1 MFEIE
6 KRSLFTSK
14 KEFENFEKLIID
26 QAKFI
31 AKYVYKSFL
40 FNDPEYIRIRIV
52 LGKDKIEITKKEG
65 DYDTPTRKETNEY
78 IDLERLPEFIKK
90 IELQGFKKCICVETE
105 SHTYKIDNISV
116 ALNTISDLGMIVEV
130 EVLTDIEPE
139 VPYLENKV
147 SELMDK
153 LGLKELDTKIYQKM
167 MNNLYSKTSDISKQ
181 KFSL

>member
-40 FNDPEYIRIRIV
+40 FNDPEYIRIRII
-52 LGKDKIEITKKEG
+52 LGKDKVEITKKEG
-65 DYDTPTRKETNEY
+65 NYNTPTRKEINEY
-78 IDLERLPEFIKK
+78 INLEKLPEFIKK
-90 IELQGFKKCICVETE
+90 IESQGFKKCVCVKTE
-105 SHTYKIDNISV
+105 SHTYKIDNIIV

-130 EVLTDIEPE
+130 ETLTDKESE
-139 VPYLENKV
+139 NKPYLDQIYIYLPLLVLFEMM
-147 SELMDK
+147 LCI
-153 LGLKELDTKIYQKM
+153 GFFLKHSNQYIFLLIVFYILQ
-167 MNNLYSKTSDISKQ
+167 
-181 KFSL
+181 

>member
-6 KRSLFTSK
+6 KRSFFTSK

-26 QAKFI
+26 QAKFV

-52 LGKDKIEITKKEG
+52 LGKNKVEITKKEG
-65 DYDTPTRKETNEY
+65 DYNTPTRKEINEY
-78 IDLERLPEFIKK
+78 IDLEKLPAFIKK
-90 IELQGFKKCICVETE
+90 IKSRGFKKCVCVKTE
-105 SHTYKIDNISV
+105 SHTYKIDNITV

-130 EVLTDIEPE
+130 EALTDKESEIQ
-139 VPYLENKV
+139 YLENKV
-147 SELMDK
+147 SELMGK
-153 LGLKELDTKIYQKM
+153 LGLKELDPKIYQKM
-167 MNNLYSKTSDISKQ
+167 MDNLYSKASDISKQ